1 MARSN
6 AVKKQARE
14 HPRTWREMVEFTNS
28 ATEDELWEA
37 IDYEREHEGRV
48 QYILRFHGRA
58 NILRMARERKELTD
72 GL

>member
-1 MARSN
+1 M
-6 AVKKQARE
+6 
-14 HPRTWREMVEFTNS
+14 EFTNS